1 VKTLPSE
8 FNSIVKYLQDSP
20 SPEFIE
26 AQYMNAV
33 HDFAQDWKPK
43 QVKIIHK
50 IEDVLKLAALVACTS
65 LIGMV
70 LFQAWQSQCS

>member
-1 VKTLPSE
+1 
-8 FNSIVKYLQDSP
+8 
-20 SPEFIE
+20 
-26 AQYMNAV
+26 MNAV

-50 IEDVLKLAALVACTS
+50 IENTLQVAALMACTS
-65 LIGMV
+65 LIGMI